1 MIEKLLDNSLIFAK
15 HDTTISDQEIKVLK
29 HSRKGFLFDS
39 NDIWTK
45 NFVNPM
51 LDVTMESF
59 DRYWVSLADSLAVA
73 KNANGSKLD
82 KLRKRIVSMFKTERL
97 FIIIETNM
105 METDFLDV
113 TLNFLVANIFLT
125 VNQTT
130 ILLNQYT
137 IKPP

>member
-1 MIEKLLDNSLIFAK
+1 MIEKLLDNYLIF
-15 HDTTISDQEIKVLK
+15 DTTISDQEIKVLK

-51 LDVTMESF
+51 LDVT
-59 DRYWVSLADSLAVA
+59 LADSLAVA

>member
-45 NFVNPM
+45 HFLNPM

-59 DRYWVSLADSLAVA
+59 DRY
-73 KNANGSKLD
+73 
-82 KLRKRIVSMFKTERL
+82 
-97 FIIIETNM
+97 
-105 METDFLDV
+105 
-113 TLNFLVANIFLT
+113 
-125 VNQTT
+125 
-130 ILLNQYT
+130 
-137 IKPP
+137 

>member
-1 MIEKLLDNSLIFAK
+1 
-15 HDTTISDQEIKVLK
+15 
-29 HSRKGFLFDS
+29 
-39 NDIWTK
+39 
-45 NFVNPM
+45 M

-125 VNQTT
+125 VNQTK

>member
-1 MIEKLLDNSLIFAK
+1 
-15 HDTTISDQEIKVLK
+15 
-29 HSRKGFLFDS
+29 
-39 NDIWTK
+39 
-45 NFVNPM
+45 
-51 LDVTMESF
+51 
-59 DRYWVSLADSLAVA
+59 
-73 KNANGSKLD
+73 
-82 KLRKRIVSMFKTERL
+82 MFKAERL

-125 VNQTT
+125 VDQTT